1 MQARDESTQQ
11 IDALRSDANERD
23 IAEHIRG
30 MVAATMGNLSI
41 HASEV
46 TRAHAEHWQQW
57 ALDTADGLTPT
68 VAG

>member
-1 MQARDESTQQ
+1 
-11 IDALRSDANERD
+11 
-23 IAEHIRG
+23 